1 MKKEQIKLLFRSEGK
16 SKRGSND
23 FFFPTPPP
31 SPFSPSLENDI
42 RKPNKSLDIFLHR
55 HTENRKER
63 KTTTER
69 FGGIWEETGW
79 IGRNEGLEN
88 GHEIGGR

>member
-1 MKKEQIKLLFRSEGK
+1 MISSFQ
-16 SKRGSND
+16 
-23 FFFPTPPP
+23 PPP

-42 RKPNKSLDIFLHR
+42 RKPNKPNKSLDIFLHR
-55 HTENRKER
+55 HTENTKER